1 MISTDIHPVLSI
13 YRRMEQF
20 IYLYVGFQNDTYIK
34 ISNDLMY
41 IYTPCRIKIWEFCM
55 RSGVAFDLGTSGYR
69 AQKIDLDTKEIR
81 RTVMTLRNPLPGAN
95 VMDHMDFAIHYGQ
108 DLVHGLSISAVKNL
122 LRALDIKNEEL
133 KRISIC
139 GNPIQLSIFQGIS
152 IEDLAYAGERKKKKY
167 NIQEQNRDARIV
179 HSSEIPG
186 LEEFNCEVVVPPS
199 VRHEVGADALA
210 LIVKS
215 GMLEKD
221 EISIATDYGTNAEMA
236 LKVKDVIYTGSAAAG
251 PALEGQQIKHG
262 SLASPYTISDF
273 EFEDGALRNY
283 ILNEEMEPSLGD
295 LVDPATGN
303 VLKKGII
310 EARAITGTGVI
321 ALIEESIKNGIVV
334 LPKIKTPDGHIHL
347 QNRIEFSEKD
357 LTEAG
362 KAIGAIRAGHIT
374 LCAAAGI
381 ELTDIDAAYMA
392 GAAGT
397 YMDAAKAQK
406 IGLIPYSTGRICQLG
421 NTSLALAREV
431 LLSEERLW
439 ELQDI
444 ANKIIGTHI
453 MFATSPQFRDVY
465 ILELAYWEEGMPFKM
480 FQKYLKKKGLPHI
493 GEPIANPVVE
503 KRVKKDI
510 PILGEEGLHILE
522 RVGTYMTMVVDCPEC
537 KKCLKVCPNEAIS
550 IDDEGRVMI
559 STDLCEGVHC
569 QKCARACPPDKFSWD
584 NLEVFKPLQQ
594 E

>member
-1 MISTDIHPVLSI
+1 
-13 YRRMEQF
+13 
-20 IYLYVGFQNDTYIK
+20 
-34 ISNDLMY
+34 
-41 IYTPCRIKIWEFCM
+41 M
-55 RSGVAFDLGTSGYR
+55 RYGVAIDLGTSGYR

-95 VMDHMDFAIHYGQ
+95 VMDHMDFAIRYGQ
-108 DLVHGLSISAVKNL
+108 DLVHGLSISAAKNL
-122 LRALDIKNEEL
+122 IQALDIKNDEL

-152 IEDLAYAGERKKKKY
+152 IEDLAYAGERKKQKY
-167 NIQEQNRDARIV
+167 NIKEQNRDARIV
-179 HSSEIPG
+179 HSSEILG
-186 LEEFNCEVVVPPS
+186 LEEFNCEIVVPPS

-215 GMLEKD
+215 GMLDID

-236 LKVKDVIYTGSAAAG
+236 LKVKDTIYTGSAAAG

-262 SLASPYTISDF
+262 SLASPYAISDF

-283 ILNEEMEPSLGD
+283 ILNEEMEPALGD
-295 LVDPATGN
+295 LIDPVNGDI
-303 VLKKGII
+303 LKKGTI
-310 EARAITGTGVI
+310 EAKAITGTGVI
-321 ALIEESIKNGIVV
+321 ALIEESINHGIVV
-334 LPKIKTPDGHIHL
+334 LPKIKTPDAHIHL
-347 QNRIEFSEKD
+347 QNGIQFSEKD

-381 ELTDIDAAYMA
+381 QLEDIDAAYMA

-397 YMDAAKAQK
+397 YMDAVKAQK
-406 IGLIPYSTGRICQLG
+406 IGLIPYCTGKVAQLG

-431 LLSEERLW
+431 LLSDERLW

-444 ANKIIGTHI
+444 AKKILGTHI
-453 MFATSPQFRDVY
+453 MFATSPQFRDAY

-480 FQKYLKKKGLPHI
+480 FQKYLKKKGLP
-493 GEPIANPVVE
+493 GLDTPIEKPVVD

-510 PILGEEGLHILE
+510 PILGEEGLHIME
-522 RVGTYMTMVVDCPEC
+522 RVGAYMTMVVDCPEC
-537 KKCLKVCPNEAIS
+537 KRCLKVCPNDAVS

-569 QKCARACPPDKFSWD
+569 QKCVRACPPDKFNWD
-584 NLEVFKPLQQ
+584 NLKVFKPIPQ